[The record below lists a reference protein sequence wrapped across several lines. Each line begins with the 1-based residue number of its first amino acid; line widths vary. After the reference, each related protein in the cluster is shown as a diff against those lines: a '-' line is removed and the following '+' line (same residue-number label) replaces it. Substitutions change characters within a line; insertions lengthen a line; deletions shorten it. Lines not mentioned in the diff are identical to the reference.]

1 MTSALTTLL
10 IICGPTED
18 PVKVTVVVVLAT
30 TEDIGVDPKLAELA
44 KQVQKRDPKL
54 IGFKMVTAEAVSI
67 PIGECHTFE
76 MVDKQELKVKVEKPK
91 DANGRI
97 ALSIKPPGLDKIS
110 YGCTCDKFFPIVTP
124 HQTKAGEVLI
134 VAVMAK
140 PCTLGKKEKVS
151 WVPWRD

>member
-30 TEDIGVDPKLAELA
+30 TEDIGVDPKL
-44 KQVQKRDPKL
+44 

-67 PIGECHTFE
+67 QIGECHTFE

-97 ALSIKPPGLDKIS
+97 ALTIKPPGLDKIS

-140 PCTLGKKEKVS
+140 PCTLGKKDKIS
-151 WVPWRD
+151 WV